1 VDQQIIDLLF
11 KVDGLSIIEHCPH
24 CESYVSPILIDS
36 NNFYDESMNLTM
48 ETYILKCSRFNC
60 GRYYMVDAW
69 LDNQFGTNKYYV
81 IDAIKYPNN
90 ISNYSDKEIENISS
104 DFIEIYNESISA
116 ENAKLLKICG
126 CGYRKAIEFLIKDYI
141 IYSNRN
147 DGSFDV
153 EKIKSSVK
161 IMNLIKEYFNDNPI
175 KSVAE
180 KIFWLGN
187 DETHYQRK
195 WKNKDI
201 SDMKKLIEILLYKIK
216 MEISYEKY
224 ELEMDTQKK
233 DV

>member
-1 VDQQIIDLLF
+1 MDQQIIDLMF
-11 KVDGLSIIEHCPH
+11 KVKGLDIIEHCPH
-24 CESYVSPILIDS
+24 CESYVAPTLIDS
-36 NNFYDESMNLTM
+36 DNFYDETNHQSL

-69 LDNQFGTNKYYV
+69 LDTDFDGKYYAV
-81 IDAIKYPNN
+81 EAIKYPNN
-90 ISNYSDKEIENISS
+90 MSNYIDKDIEKVSS
-104 DFIEIYNESISA
+104 SFIEIYNESITA

-141 IYSNRN
+141 IYSNRQDEN
-147 DGSFDV
+147 FDE

-161 IMNLIKEYFNDNPI
+161 IMNLINTYFNDNPI
-175 KSVAE
+175 KLVAE

-201 SDMKKLIEILLYKIK
+201 SDMRSLIEILLYKIK
-216 MEISYEKY
+216 MELSYEKY
-224 ELEMDTQKK
+224 TTEMNTQNK
-233 DV
+233 DA